1 VLVRPNHRLG
11 NTLLTTPAID
21 LFRRTFP
28 GADIDFLTAG
38 AGGQLLR
45 NLPLREVLVFRREF
59 YWKPWRLISFV
70 RSLRRRRY
78 DLAVDCGFGSRT
90 DALMVALSG
99 ATLKLGVENEVNGFL
114 YNLRAPLPPRDLHK
128 EEKWD
133 FLAKGLG
140 LPGPVDRMRV
150 ALSGEEEHWAAAWLA
165 ERRIVGSDRPV
176 GVFIGARGRK
186 GKRWPLERF
195 LELVRLLRASGRRVL
210 VFRGPEEAHLAG
222 HLDRE
227 LPDGALAV
235 AEPSI
240 RRAAALMAR
249 VSLFISGDSGPMHLA
264 CALRVPVLAI
274 FLKDNWRRWGPRP
287 DRGRVLTGGR
297 ELTAEEVV
305 RVAGEMLEDSNGRA
319 VDR

>member
-1 VLVRPNHRLG
+1 VRPNHRLG

-21 LFRRTFP
+21 LFRRIYP
-28 GADIDFLTAG
+28 DAEIDFLTAG
-38 AGGQLLR
+38 AGGQLLQ

-59 YWKPWRLISFV
+59 YWKPWRLYSFV

-99 ATLKLGVENEVNGFL
+99 AGLKLGVENEVNGFL

-150 ALSGEEEHWAAAWLA
+150 ALSREEEDWAADWLA
-165 ERRIVGSDRPV
+165 ARGVVGPGKLV

-186 GKRWPLERF
+186 GKRWPLDRF
-195 LELVRLLRASGRRVL
+195 LELIRLLRAGGHRLL

-222 HLDRE
+222 LLERE
-227 LPDGALAV
+227 LPDGALPV
-235 AEPSI
+235 AEPSL

-249 VSLFISGDSGPMHLA
+249 ASLFISGDSGPMHLA

-287 DRGRVLTGGR
+287 DRGRILTGGR
-297 ELTAEEVV
+297 DLSAQEVADAA
-305 RVAGEMLEDSNGRA
+305 REMLSSL
-319 VDR
+319 